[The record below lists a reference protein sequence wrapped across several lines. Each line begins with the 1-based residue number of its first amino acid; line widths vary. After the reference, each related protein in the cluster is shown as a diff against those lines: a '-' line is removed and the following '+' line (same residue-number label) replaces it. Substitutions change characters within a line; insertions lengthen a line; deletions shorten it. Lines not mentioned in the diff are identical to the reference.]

1 MAVVSSFTTQKYGLT
16 AGTLMAPSTLGNAG
30 SLTARRAEALP
41 LSAGTPGARSLNAES
56 PYAGWP
62 KT

>member
-1 MAVVSSFTTQKYGLT
+1 LT
-16 AGTLMAPSTLGNAG
+16 AGTLMAPATPGSEG
-30 SLTARRAEALP
+30 SLTARCAGPLP
-41 LSAGTPGARSLNAES
+41 LCAGAPGANSLNAES